1 MNRKLSGFEQWE
13 CLKVNLQH
21 HVGEDA
27 IVQRIEAGKRLRV
40 KLGVDPTRPDLT
52 FGHWVVF
59 NKLRQFQDFGHEV
72 VLLIGDYTA
81 QIGDP
86 SGRSSTRPALTP
98 EKVEEN
104 ASTYLRQAFKILQQE
119 QTTVCR
125 NGEWLGKL
133 SSVQLLDLTRRA
145 TVAQLLE
152 REDFTNR
159 YRDKTPISLM
169 EFMYPLLQGY
179 DSVALGADVEI
190 GGTDQLFNML
200 MGRHMQR
207 EFGQEAQA
215 VLCLP
220 LLVGLD
226 GQRKM
231 SKTYDNYITFND
243 PPSEMFGK
251 TMSLP
256 DNVMGDYFR
265 LLLEESEDQ
274 TAGRKS
280 LHPMATKKELAQALV
295 ARFYGEES
303 GRKARENFEALFS
316 KKIIPEDVPEFS
328 RRRLRSITLIDILSE
343 TGLTKASRN
352 ELKRIFAQGGVEVD
366 GHKIVDPFFTL
377 PADKPL
383 TIRIGKRV
391 FFKLTAP

>member
-1 MNRKLSGFEQWE
+1 
-13 CLKVNLQH
+13 
-21 HVGEDA
+21 
-27 IVQRIEAGKRLRV
+27 
-40 KLGVDPTRPDLT
+40 VDPTRPDLT

-86 SGRSSTRPALTP
+86 SGRSATRPALTS

-104 ASTYLRQAFKILQQE
+104 ASTYLQQAFKILQRE

-125 NGEWLGKL
+125 NSEWLEKL
-133 SSVQLLDLTRRA
+133 SGVQLLDLTRRA

-152 REDFTNR
+152 REDFANR
-159 YRDKTPISLM
+159 YEGKTPISLM

-190 GGTDQLFNML
+190 GGTDQWFNML

-207 EFGQEAQA
+207 EFGQEEQA

-231 SKTYDNYITFND
+231 SKSYDNYITFND
-243 PPSEMFGK
+243 SPSEMFGK

-265 LLLEESEDQ
+265 LLLQESKEQ
-274 TAGRKS
+274 TAARQQA
-280 LHPMATKKELAQALV
+280 HPMETKKELAQALV
-295 ARFYGEES
+295 TRFYGAES

-328 RRRLRSITLIDILSE
+328 RRQLRSTTLLDILSE
-343 TGLTKASRN
+343 TGLTKTSRN
-352 ELKRIFAQGGVEVD
+352 DLKRIFAQGGVEVD
-366 GHKIVDPFFTL
+366 GHKIVDPFFT
-377 PADKPL
+377 PPTGKTL
-383 TIRIGKRV
+383 TVRVGKRV
-391 FFKLTAP
+391 FFKLTVP